1 VTAARP
7 SNRLHGGWRSDKEV
21 PMTIVLRAELERRI
35 ADKVRSGRYASVDE
49 VVADAL
55 AVLDRAEAAERLKA
69 DVCAELD
76 GEKPAERGEP
86 LSADAAVARLWDR
99 INRWRRERHETV

>member
-1 VTAARP
+1 MSALGLA
-7 SNRLHGGWRSDKEV
+7 
-21 PMTIVLRAELERRI
+21 
-35 ADKVRSGRYASVDE
+35 ADKGGAHDDRHQGRPGTKDCRQGEERPLASVDE

-69 DVCAELD
+69 DVRADLD
-76 GEKPAERGEP
+76 EGWPPAERGTSLP
-86 LSADAAVARLWDR
+86 ADAAVARLWDR

>member
-1 VTAARP
+1 
-7 SNRLHGGWRSDKEV
+7 
-21 PMTIVLRAELERRI
+21 MTIAIRADLERRI

-55 AVLDRAEAAERLKA
+55 AVLDRAEAAERLTA
-69 DVCAELD
+69 DIRAALD
-76 GEKPAERGEP
+76 EDWPPADEP
-86 LSADAAVARLWDR
+86 PADAAVARLWDR

>member
-1 VTAARP
+1 
-7 SNRLHGGWRSDKEV
+7 
-21 PMTIVLRAELERRI
+21 MTIVLRAELERRI

-69 DVCAELD
+69 DIRAELD
-76 GEKPAERGEP
+76 GEKLPAERGEP

>member
-1 VTAARP
+1 
-7 SNRLHGGWRSDKEV
+7 
-21 PMTIVLRAELERRI
+21 MTIAIRADLERRI

-69 DVCAELD
+69 DVRADLD
-76 GEKPAERGEP
+76 EGWPPAERGTSLP
-86 LSADAAVARLWDR
+86 ADAAVARLWDR

>member
-1 VTAARP
+1 
-7 SNRLHGGWRSDKEV
+7 
-21 PMTIVLRAELERRI
+21 MTMVLRAELERRI

-55 AVLDRAEAAERLKA
+55 AVLDRAEAAERLKV
-69 DVCAELD
+69 DIRAELD
-76 GEKPAERGEP
+76 AEKLPAERGEP
-86 LSADAAVARLWDR
+86 LPADAAVARLWDR

>member
-1 VTAARP
+1 
-7 SNRLHGGWRSDKEV
+7 
-21 PMTIVLRAELERRI
+21 MTIAIRADLERRI

-55 AVLDRAEAAERLKA
+55 AVLDRAEAAERLKT
-69 DVCAELD
+69 DIRAELD
-76 GEKPAERGEP
+76 EDWAQVGESLP
-86 LSADAAVARLWDR
+86 ADAAITRLWNR